1 MNIRIISPAGSCADE
16 VIDKGAETLRS
27 WGHSV
32 SFAKHAKGKYGR
44 FAGTA
49 EDRAND
55 IVEALKNPDVDI
67 LYASRGGYGCMQL
80 LDKIPLELIK
90 EAKKPV
96 FGYSDITA
104 LHALWQKAN
113 VRSVHAQMMKH
124 LGEKPENLTS
134 LAIKE
139 ILDALEVDKNALDKD
154 KSILD
159 RDKSILNRDNNAL
172 NSIHFNQRFGTI
184 VGAEL
189 KFPMIGGNLA
199 VLSGLHGTDYD
210 FDYEGKYLFIED
222 IKESP
227 YKIDR
232 MMNQLRLGGVFGKIK
247 ALFIGQFTGCDE
259 DPEMPKPLFD
269 TMREM
274 VEPYGIPM
282 YFDVP
287 IGHFE
292 NNYPIVEGA

>member
-139 ILDALEVDKNALDKD
+139 ILDALDKEK
-154 KSILD
+154 
-159 RDKSILNRDNNAL
+159 NAL